1 MRQAN
6 LVLVTGMSG
15 AGKSSA
21 MSILEDMGYHCIDQ
35 FPVQLVSQLSDLFSD
50 ESDPRYRNVA
60 IATSAL
66 DYPEF
71 LEYFENIGAKVRVIF
86 LDAANETL
94 LRRYKFTRRQHPFM
108 IFRKASTLEEAI
120 DLERECFN
128 QIQESENLFKIDT
141 TTLNQSEL
149 KKKLEEMMKLGHK
162 PVFSISFESFG
173 YKNGVPRD
181 SDLLLDVRFLPNPY
195 YIPEL
200 KHKTG
205 NDQPVYDYVMNC
217 PETQQFLHQLIPFL
231 DYLLP
236 QYQKEGKTHLT
247 VGIGCTGGHHRSI
260 TLVNYLHQYYSARW
274 ICFKSHRDE
283 FV

>member
-1 MRQAN
+1 MSQAN

-35 FPVQLVSQLSDLFSD
+35 FPVQLVSELSKLLND

-66 DYPEF
+66 DYPKF
-71 LEYFENIGAKVRVIF
+71 LAYFENIGTHVRVIF

-120 DLERECFN
+120 ALERECFN
-128 QIQESENLFKIDT
+128 QIQESDNLFKIDT
-141 TTLNQSEL
+141 TTLNGTEL
-149 KKKLEEMMKLGHK
+149 KKKLEELMKLGNK
-162 PVFSISFESFG
+162 PAFSISFESFG
-173 YKNGVPRD
+173 YKNGIPRD

-200 KHKTG
+200 KNKTG
-205 NDQPVYDYVMNC
+205 NHEAVSSYVLNC
-217 PETQQFLHQLIPFL
+217 PETQQFLDKLIPFL

-236 QYQKEGKTHLT
+236 QYQKEGKNHLS

-260 TLVNYLHQYYSARW
+260 TLVNYLHEYYSVRW

>member
-1 MRQAN
+1 MSQSN

-35 FPVQLVSQLSDLFSD
+35 FPVQLVSQLSKLLSD
-50 ESDPRYRNVA
+50 ETDPRYKNVA
-60 IATSAL
+60 LATSAL
-66 DYPEF
+66 DYPKF
-71 LEYFENIGAKVRVIF
+71 LAYFENIGTNVRVIF
-86 LDAANETL
+86 LDASNETL

-108 IFRKASTLEEAI
+108 IFRKASTLEDAI
-120 DLERECFN
+120 EMERDCFN
-128 QIQESENLFKIDT
+128 LIQESDSLFKIDT
-141 TTLNQSEL
+141 TTLNQAGL
-149 KKKLEEMMKLGHK
+149 KKKLEELMKLGKK
-162 PVFSISFESFG
+162 PAFSISFESFG
-173 YKNGVPRD
+173 YKNGIPRD

-195 YIPEL
+195 YHPEL
-200 KHKTG
+200 KYLTG
-205 NDQPVYDYVMNC
+205 NDEAVSSYVLSC
-217 PETQQFLHQLIPFL
+217 PETQQFLDKLIPFL

-236 QYQKEGKTHLT
+236 QYQKEGKNHLS

-260 TLVNYLHQYYSARW
+260 TLVNYLHEHYSTRW